1 MATYISLTRLTDQGM
16 RTVKDTTQR
25 AEAVKALA
33 GKFGATIKDIYWT
46 LGQYDIV
53 VVIES
58 QDEQSATAFAVSIG
72 AMGNTRSET
81 LRAFSAEEMK
91 GVLARVG

>member
-16 RTVKDTTQR
+16 RTVKDTTKR

-33 GKFGATIKDIYWT
+33 GKFGTTIKDIYWT

-53 VVIES
+53 VVIECE
-58 QDEQSATAFAVSIG
+58 DEQSATAFAVSIG
-72 AMGNTRSET
+72 SLGNTRSET

>member
-1 MATYISLTRLTDQGM
+1 MATYISLTHLTDQGM

-46 LGQYDIV
+46 MGRYDIV
-53 VVIES
+53 VVLEC
-58 QDEQSATAFAVSIG
+58 QDEQAATAFAVSIG
-72 AMGNTRSET
+72 SMGNTRSET
-81 LRAFSAEEMK
+81 LRAFSSEEMK

>member
-16 RTVKDTTQR
+16 RAVKDTTQR
-25 AEAVKALA
+25 ADAVKALA
-33 GKFGATIKDIYWT
+33 GKFGATIKDICWT

-58 QDEQSATAFAVSIG
+58 QDEQSADAFGLSIG
-72 AMGNTRSET
+72 ALGNTRSET
-81 LRAFSAEEMK
+81 LRAFSSEEMK
-91 GVLARVG
+91 GVLTRVG